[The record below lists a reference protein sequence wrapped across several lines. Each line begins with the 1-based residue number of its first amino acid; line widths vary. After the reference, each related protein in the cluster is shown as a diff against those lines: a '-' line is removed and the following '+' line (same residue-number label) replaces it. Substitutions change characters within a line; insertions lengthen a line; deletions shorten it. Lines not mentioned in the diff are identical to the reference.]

1 MLDIKTLVPLAGLLI
16 MAACGS
22 AADLPISRVVLFSS
36 GVGYFERAGTV
47 QGDTTVE
54 LSFRVDQIND
64 MLKSMTLQDMG
75 GGTIGAITYAPQDP
89 LSHTLRSFSVDVIGN
104 QSLADLLRSLIGAK
118 VSVVTAD
125 ATVKG
130 TVMGVETQQKS
141 VEDNVVNFDVVNLLS
156 EKGIV
161 QVPIWHM
168 KSVTLAEEKL
178 SSDLTKALAAIAGS
192 RDLDKRTV
200 KIELN
205 GAGAREVAIGYLLET
220 PVWKT
225 SYRLMT
231 QKDGLFIQ
239 GWAIVENTTD
249 ADWESV
255 RLGLVS
261 GQPISFIENLYE
273 PLYVQRPVIQPQ
285 IAAIA
290 RPRIYEGAVLRDDLY
305 AADMSPAAPPMPM
318 AAPAP
323 GRGDLRRSAMG
334 AGGTPATTA
343 GYAMEK
349 AMAGDNLALDDAGVA
364 AAAEGGKVGELFQY
378 AISAP
383 VTIARQ
389 QSAMIPIINQAV
401 EGSKISI
408 YNASQNAKHPYNGI
422 KVKNSSNLHLMG
434 GPITVFD
441 GGVYAGD
448 ALIDDVPPG
457 DERMI
462 AYAVDLGVRVDSKS
476 ADKSDALAVS
486 LKIVKGLLTATSK
499 QVSEKTYTIKNVAAD
514 DRLVVVEHP
523 LRSGWKLIEPAKADE
538 RTEDLYRFHVP
549 VAAGKSATLKT
560 LEERPVSET
569 VWLKDTDTDDL
580 GMFMR
585 VREISEPMKAAL
597 AKIRDMRGAINAIDE
612 QIEQREQRLEE
623 IGEEQERIRQN
634 MEQLEHDSELYRSY
648 VSKFAEQEKEFE
660 TLRGEIKKLQADRAV
675 KEKELAD
682 YVESLNVE

>member
-1 MLDIKTLVPLAGLLI
+1 MLDIKNLVPLAGLLI
-16 MAACGS
+16 VAACSS

-104 QSLADLLRSLIGAK
+104 ESLADLLRSLIGAK

-130 TVMGVETQQKS
+130 TVMGVEQQEKS
-141 VEDNVVNFDVVNLLS
+141 VDDNVVSFDVVNLLS

-205 GAGAREVAIGYLLET
+205 GAGAREVAVGYLLET

-273 PLYVQRPVIQPQ
+273 PLYVQRPVVQPQ

-290 RPRIYEGAVLRDDLY
+290 RPRIYEGAVEREEAYDTIS
-305 AADMSPAAPPMPM
+305 ATTAPM
-318 AAPAP
+318 AMPTPAP
-323 GRGDLRRSAMG
+323 TETRRSAM
-334 AGGTPATTA
+334 AGGP
-343 GYAMEK
+343 
-349 AMAGDNLALDDAGVA
+349 AGVYGA
-364 AAAEGGKVGELFQY
+364 IGDDVSGAIPLVVRGVESAAEGGKVGELFQY
-378 AISAP
+378 AISTP

-462 AYAVDLGVRVDSKS
+462 AYAVDLGVRVDSTS
-476 ADKSDALAVS
+476 EDKSDALAVS
-486 LKIVKGLLTATSK
+486 LKIVEGLLTATSK
-499 QVSEKTYTIKNVAAD
+499 QVAEKTYTIKNVATD

-523 LRSGWKLIEPAKADE
+523 LRSGWKLLEPAKADE
-538 RTEDLYRFHVP
+538 RTEDLYRIHVP

-560 LEERPVSET
+560 IEERPVSQT

-580 GMFMR
+580 GMFLR

-597 AKIRDMRGAINAIDE
+597 TKLRDMRGAINAIDT
-612 QIEQREQRLEE
+612 QIEEREGRLEE

-634 MEQLEHDSELYRSY
+634 MEQLDHDSELYRTY

-675 KEKELAD
+675 KEKELTD

>member
-1 MLDIKTLVPLAGLLI
+1 MLDIRTLVPLAGLLI
-16 MAACGS
+16 IAACSS

-47 QGDTTVE
+47 QGNTTVE

-130 TVMGVETQQKS
+130 TVMGVEQQEKS
-141 VEDNVVNFDVVNLLS
+141 VGDNVVTFDVVNLLS

-178 SSDLTKALAAIAGS
+178 SGDLTKALAAIAGS

-249 ADWESV
+249 ADWERV

-290 RPRIYEGAVLRDDLY
+290 RPRIYEGAVEREEAY
-305 AADMSPAAPPMPM
+305 AADMAPSAPPMAM

-323 GRGDLRRSAMG
+323 AEKRRSAMAG
-334 AGGTPATTA
+334 AA
-343 GYAMEK
+343 GP
-349 AMAGDNLALDDAGVA
+349 AGVYGQIGDDVSGA
-364 AAAEGGKVGELFQY
+364 IDLSVRGVESAAEGGKVGELFQY

-401 EGSKISI
+401 EGRKISI
-408 YNASQNAKHPYNGI
+408 YNASQNARHPYNGI
-422 KVKNSSNLHLMG
+422 KVKNSTALHLMG

-462 AYAVDLGVRVDSKS
+462 AYAVDLGVRVDSTS

-486 LKIVKGLLTATSK
+486 LKIVKGLLTTTSK

-523 LRSGWKLIEPAKADE
+523 LRAGWKLIEPAKADE
-538 RTEDLYRFHVP
+538 RTDALYRFHVP

-560 LEERPVSET
+560 LEERPVSQT

-585 VREISEPMKAAL
+585 VREISEQMKAAL
-597 AKIRDMRGAINAIDE
+597 TKLRDMRGAINAIDK
-612 QIEQREQRLEE
+612 QIEEREERLEE

-634 MEQLEHDSELYRSY
+634 MEQLDHDSELYKTY

-660 TLRGEIKKLQADRAV
+660 TLRGEIKKLKADRAV
-675 KEKELAD
+675 KEKELTD

>member
-16 MAACGS
+16 VAACGS

-89 LSHTLRSFSVDVIGN
+89 LSHTLRSFSVDVLGN
-104 QSLADLLRSLIGAK
+104 ESLADLLRSLIGAK
-118 VSVVTAD
+118 VNVVTAD

-130 TVMGVETQQKS
+130 TVMGVEQQEKS
-141 VEDNVVNFDVVNLLS
+141 VDDNVVTFEVVNLLTD
-156 EKGIV
+156 KGIV

-231 QKDGLFIQ
+231 QKDGLFVQ

-290 RPRIYEGAVLRDDLY
+290 RPRIYEGAVEREEAY
-305 AADMSPAAPPMPM
+305 AADMAPTAPPMAMP
-318 AAPAP
+318 APAP
-323 GRGDLRRSAMG
+323 AEMRRSAMG
-334 AGGTPATTA
+334 AAGPAGAARTD
-343 GYAMEK
+343 YAAAK
-349 AMAGDNLALDDAGVA
+349 GDVGDALDLSTGGVEA
-364 AAAEGGKVGELFQY
+364 AAAGGKVGELFQY
-378 AISAP
+378 AISTP
-383 VTIARQ
+383 VSIARQ

-401 EGSKISI
+401 EGRKVSI
-408 YNASQNAKHPYNGI
+408 YNASQNAKHPFNGI

-441 GGVYAGD
+441 AGVYAGD

-462 AYAVDLGVRVDSKS
+462 AYAVDLGVRVDSTS

-486 LKIVKGLLTATSK
+486 LKVVKGLLTATSK
-499 QVSEKTYTIKNVAAD
+499 QVSEKTYTIKNVATD

-523 LRSGWKLIEPAKADE
+523 LRAGWKLLEPAKADE
-538 RTEDLYRFHVP
+538 RTEELYRFHVP

-560 LEERPVSET
+560 LEERPVSQT
-569 VWLKDTDTDDL
+569 IWLKDTDTDAL
-580 GMFMR
+580 GMFLR
-585 VREISEPMKAAL
+585 VRELSEPMKAAL
-597 AKIRDMRGAINAIDE
+597 TRLRDMRGAINAIDT
-612 QIEQREQRLEE
+612 QIEEREGRLEE

-634 MEQLEHDSELYRSY
+634 MEQLDHDSDLYKTY
-648 VSKFAEQEKEFE
+648 VTKFAEQEKEFE
-660 TLRGEIKKLQADRAV
+660 TLREEIKKLKADRAV

-682 YVESLNVE
+682 YVESLNIE

>member
-1 MLDIKTLVPLAGLLI
+1 MLDFRTLVPLAGLLI
-16 MAACGS
+16 MAACSS

-89 LSHTLRSFSVDVIGN
+89 LSHTLRSFSVDVLGN
-104 QSLADLLRSLIGAK
+104 ESLADLLRSLIGAK

-130 TVMGVETQQKS
+130 SVMGVEQQEKS
-141 VEDNVVNFDVVNLLS
+141 VDDNVVTFDVVNLLS

-205 GAGAREVAIGYLLET
+205 GAGAREVAVGYLLET

-273 PLYVQRPVIQPQ
+273 PLYVQRPVVQPQ

-290 RPRIYEGAVLRDDLY
+290 HPRIYEGAVEREEAY
-305 AADMSPAAPPMPM
+305 AADVTQAAPPMPM
-318 AAPAP
+318 AAPTP
-323 GRGDLRRSAMG
+323 GRGDLRQSAMAG
-334 AGGTPATTA
+334 AGGPPKMDYAMSKTA
-343 GYAMEK
+343 GES
-349 AMAGDNLALDDAGVA
+349 LALDDAGVA

-378 AISAP
+378 AISTP

-462 AYAVDLGVRVDSKS
+462 AYAVDLGVRVDSTS
-476 ADKSDALAVS
+476 EDKSDALAVS
-486 LKIVKGLLTATSK
+486 LKIFKGLLTTTSK
-499 QVSEKTYTIKNVAAD
+499 QVAEKTYTIKNVATD

-523 LRSGWKLIEPAKADE
+523 LRSGWKLLEPAKADE
-538 RTEDLYRFHVP
+538 RTEDLYRIHVP

-560 LEERPVSET
+560 IEERPVSQT

-597 AKIRDMRGAINAIDE
+597 TRLRDMRGAINAIDT
-612 QIEQREQRLEE
+612 QIEEREGRLEE

-634 MEQLEHDSELYRSY
+634 MEQLDHDSELYRTY

-675 KEKELAD
+675 KEKELTD

>member
-1 MLDIKTLVPLAGLLI
+1 MVDLKTLLPLAGLLI
-16 MAACGS
+16 LAACSS

-47 QGDTTVE
+47 QGNTTVE

-104 QSLADLLRSLIGAK
+104 ESLADLLRSLIGAK
-118 VSVVTAD
+118 VNVVTAD

-130 TVMGVETQQKS
+130 TVMGVEQQEKS
-141 VEDNVVNFDVVNLLS
+141 VDDNVVTFEVVNLLTD
-156 EKGIV
+156 KGIV

-231 QKDGLFIQ
+231 QKDGLFVQ

-290 RPRIYEGAVLRDDLY
+290 RPRIYEGAFLRDDVY
-305 AADMSPAAPPMPM
+305 GADAAPAAPQMAMP
-318 AAPAP
+318 APAP
-323 GRGDLRRSAMG
+323 AEMRRSAMG
-334 AGGTPATTA
+334 TGGTPTA
-343 GYAMEK
+343 GYAMSK
-349 AMAGDNLALDDAGVA
+349 SAGESLALDDAGVA

-378 AISAP
+378 AISTP
-383 VTIARQ
+383 VSIARQ

-401 EGSKISI
+401 EGRKVSI
-408 YNASQNAKHPYNGI
+408 YNASQNAKHPFNGI

-462 AYAVDLGVRVDSKS
+462 AYAVDLGVRVDSTS

-486 LKIVKGLLTATSK
+486 LKVVKGLLTATSK
-499 QVSEKTYTIKNVAAD
+499 QVAEKTYTIKNVATD

-523 LRSGWKLIEPAKADE
+523 LRSGWKLLEPAKADE

-560 LEERPVSET
+560 LEERPVSQT
-569 VWLKDTDTDDL
+569 IWLKDTDTDDL
-580 GMFMR
+580 GMFLR
-585 VREISEPMKAAL
+585 VRELSEPMKAAL
-597 AKIRDMRGAINAIDE
+597 TKLRDMRGAINAIDT
-612 QIEQREQRLEE
+612 QIEEREGRLEE

-634 MEQLEHDSELYRSY
+634 MEQLDHDSDLYRTY
-648 VSKFAEQEKEFE
+648 VTKFAEQEKEFE
-660 TLRGEIKKLQADRAV
+660 TLREEIKKLKADSAV
-675 KEKELAD
+675 KEKELTD
-682 YVESLNVE
+682 YVESLNIE